1 MSIIACDEFLRCI
14 YPQLI
19 ARPVC
24 VKYSHLSQ
32 KLFTMKNF
40 AFLILLLSTFSKIF
54 CNNDESWKSSFDQ
67 CDDERGNLI
76 NETTRLDGEIES
88 LGEQI
93 TKLKDKL
100 KIYENPNSA
109 IISTSTLATS
119 TNSIKTDSNVPDV
132 DNPAGVDH
140 ALGAVLGRGPST
152 VFSLALGLVASL
164 IFLIIL
170 LCIGIVIIQRL
181 LMSKNRKILELRS
194 RTARPV
200 VQPAVQPV
208 GQPLHD
214 SHDLE
219 TGNFINFFTF
229 HHYFSSFFFVK
240 KINFTCRFAHLIT

>member
-1 MSIIACDEFLRCI
+1 MSIIVYDEFLHCL

-19 ARPVC
+19 ARPTC
-24 VKYSHLSQ
+24 VKYFHLSQ

-40 AFLILLLSTFSKIF
+40 TFLILLLSTFSKIF

-109 IISTSTLATS
+109 IISTSTVATS

-208 GQPLHD
+208 SQPLNA
-214 SHDLE
+214 SPDLE
-219 TGNFINFFTF
+219 TGNFFNFYHFVTIIF
-229 HHYFSSFFFVK
+229 RLSFCQ
-240 KINFTCRFAHLIT
+240 KINFTCRLLI